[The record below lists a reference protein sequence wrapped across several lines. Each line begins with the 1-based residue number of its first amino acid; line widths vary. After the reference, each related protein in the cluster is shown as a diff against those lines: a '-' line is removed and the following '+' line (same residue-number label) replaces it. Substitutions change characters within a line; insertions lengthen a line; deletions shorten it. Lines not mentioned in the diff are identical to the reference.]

1 LTEPGEDEFPGQEKA
16 MSRLK
21 DKVAIVTGA
30 SKGLG
35 AAIAK
40 RLAAEGASVVVNYA
54 SSKTDAD
61 RVVAEITAKGGK
73 AVAVQG
79 NVGNRDDVASLFAA
93 TDKAFRQLDILV
105 NNAGVYEFLPLEAI
119 TDTHFHR
126 MFDLNVLGLIAA
138 TQEAA
143 KRFGEK
149 GGSIINI
156 SSIVSLT
163 PQPSG
168 SVYAATKGA
177 VDALTVS
184 LARELAA
191 RKIRINTIHPGLIPT
206 EGVQANIQTGS
217 YAEERMKKLTEVTP
231 LGRLGT
237 PEDVAHA
244 AVYLASDESA
254 FMTGEGIVLSGGYR

>member
-1 LTEPGEDEFPGQEKA
+1 
-16 MSRLK
+16 MNRLEG
-21 DKVAIVTGA
+21 KVAIVTGA

-40 RLAAEGASVVVNYA
+40 YFASEGASVVVNYA

-61 RVVAEITAKGGK
+61 RVVAEIAAKGGK
-73 AVAVQG
+73 AVPVKG
-79 NVGNRDDVASLFAA
+79 NVGSREELAALFAEA
-93 TDKAFRQLDILV
+93 DKAYGKLDILV

-119 TDTHFHR
+119 TDAHFHR
-126 MFDLNVLGLIAA
+126 LFDVNVLGLIAA

-149 GGSIINI
+149 GGSIINV
-156 SSIVSLT
+156 SSIVSLS

-184 LARELAA
+184 MAKELAA
-191 RKIRINTIHPGLIPT
+191 RKIRVNTIHPGLIPT
-206 EGVQANIQTGS
+206 EGVQVNLQNGS
-217 YAEERMKKLTEVTP
+217 YAEQRMKKLKEVTP

>member
-1 LTEPGEDEFPGQEKA
+1 
-16 MSRLK
+16 MNRLEG
-21 DKVAIVTGA
+21 KVAIVTGA

-40 RLAAEGASVVVNYA
+40 YFASEGASVVVNYA
-54 SSKTDAD
+54 SSKTGAD
-61 RVVAEITAKGGK
+61 RVVTEIAAKGGK
-73 AVAVQG
+73 AVAVKG
-79 NVGNRDDVASLFAA
+79 NVGSREELAALFAEA
-93 TDKAFRQLDILV
+93 DKAYGKLDILV

-119 TDTHFHR
+119 TDAHFHR
-126 MFDLNVLGLIAA
+126 LFDVNVLGLIAA

-149 GGSIINI
+149 GGSIINV
-156 SSIVSLT
+156 SSIVSLS

-184 LARELAA
+184 MAKELAA
-191 RKIRINTIHPGLIPT
+191 RKIRVNTIHPGLIPT
-206 EGVQANIQTGS
+206 EGVQVNLQNGS
-217 YAEERMKKLTEVTP
+217 YAEERMKKLKEVTP

>member
-1 LTEPGEDEFPGQEKA
+1 
-16 MSRLK
+16 MNRLEG
-21 DKVAIVTGA
+21 KVAIVTGA

-40 RLAAEGASVVVNYA
+40 QLAAEGAAVVVNYA
-54 SSKTDAD
+54 SSKPDAD
-61 RVVAEITAKGGK
+61 RVVTEITAKGGK
-73 AVAVQG
+73 AVAVKA
-79 NVGNRDDVASLFAA
+79 NVGNREEVETLF
-93 TDKAFRQLDILV
+93 TESEKAFGKLDVLV
-105 NNAGVYEFLPLEAI
+105 NNAGVYEFLPLESI
-119 TDTHFHR
+119 TAAHYR
-126 MFDLNVLGLIAA
+126 RLFDINVLGLIAA
-138 TQEAA
+138 TQEGV
-143 KRFGEK
+143 KRFGEN

-156 SSIVSLT
+156 SSIVSLS

-184 LARELAA
+184 LAKELAA
-191 RKIRINTIHPGLIPT
+191 RKVRVNTIHPGLIPT
-206 EGVQANIQTGS
+206 EGVQANLENGS
-217 YAEERMKKLTEVTP
+217 YAEQRMQKLKEITP

>member
-1 LTEPGEDEFPGQEKA
+1 
-16 MSRLK
+16 MNRLEG
-21 DKVAIVTGA
+21 KVAIVTGA

-40 RLAAEGASVVVNYA
+40 YFASEGASVVVNYA

-61 RVVAEITAKGGK
+61 RVVAEIAAKGGK
-73 AVAVQG
+73 AVAVKG
-79 NVGNRDDVASLFAA
+79 NVGSREELAALFAEA
-93 TDKAFRQLDILV
+93 DKAYGKLDILV

-119 TDTHFHR
+119 TDAHFHR
-126 MFDLNVLGLIAA
+126 LFDVNVLGLIAA

-149 GGSIINI
+149 GGSIINV
-156 SSIVSLT
+156 SSIVSLS

-184 LARELAA
+184 MAKELAA
-191 RKIRINTIHPGLIPT
+191 RKIRVNTIHPGLIPT
-206 EGVQANIQTGS
+206 EGVQVNLQNGS
-217 YAEERMKKLTEVTP
+217 YAEERMKKLKEVTP

>member
-1 LTEPGEDEFPGQEKA
+1 MRRLEGKA
-16 MSRLK
+16 
-21 DKVAIVTGA
+21 AIVTGA

-40 RLAAEGASVVVNYA
+40 HLAAEGASVVVNYA

-73 AVAVQG
+73 AVAVKG
-79 NVGNRDDVASLFAA
+79 NVGSRKDLESLFAEA
-93 TDKAFRQLDILV
+93 DRAFGKLDILV

-119 TDTHFHR
+119 TDAHFHR

-143 KRFGEK
+143 KRFGEN

-156 SSIVSLT
+156 SSIVSLS

-184 LARELAA
+184 LAKELAA
-191 RKIRINTIHPGLIPT
+191 RKIRVNSIHPGLIPT
-206 EGVQANIQTGS
+206 EGVQANMETGS
-217 YAEERMKKLTEVTP
+217 YAEERMKKLITITP

>member
-1 LTEPGEDEFPGQEKA
+1 
-16 MSRLK
+16 MNRLEG
-21 DKVAIVTGA
+21 KVAIVTGA

-40 RLAAEGASVVVNYA
+40 HLAAEGASVVVNYA
-54 SSKTDAD
+54 SSKRDAD
-61 RVVAEITAKGGK
+61 SVVAEITAKGGK
-73 AVAVQG
+73 AIAVKG
-79 NVGNRDDVASLFAA
+79 NVGNREDIAALFAE
-93 TDKAFRQLDILV
+93 TDKAFGKLDILV
-105 NNAGVYEFLPLEAI
+105 NNAGVYEFLPMEAI
-119 TDTHFHR
+119 TDEHFHR

-138 TQEAA
+138 TQEAV
-143 KRFGEK
+143 KRFGES

-156 SSIVSLT
+156 SSIVSLS

-184 LARELAA
+184 MAKELAA
-191 RKIRINTIHPGLIPT
+191 RKIRVNTIHPGLIPT
-206 EGVQANIQTGS
+206 EGVQAMTEAGS
-217 YAEERMKKLTEVTP
+217 YAEERMKKLMTVTP

>member
-1 LTEPGEDEFPGQEKA
+1 
-16 MSRLK
+16 MNRLSG
-21 DKVAIVTGA
+21 KVAVVTGA

-40 RLAAEGASVVVNYA
+40 QLASEGASVVVNYA

-61 RVVAEITAKGGK
+61 RVVSEITAKGGK
-73 AVAVQG
+73 AITVKG
-79 NVGNRDDVASLFAA
+79 NVARREDIVALFKE
-93 TDKAFRQLDILV
+93 TEKAFGRLDVLV
-105 NNAGVYEFLPLEAI
+105 NNAGVYEFLPLDAI
-119 TDTHFHR
+119 TDEHFHR
-126 MFDLNVLGLIAA
+126 LFDLNVLGLIAT
-138 TQEAA
+138 TQEAV

-149 GGSIINI
+149 GSIINI
-156 SSIVSLT
+156 SSIVSIT

-184 LARELAA
+184 LAKELAP
-191 RKIRINTIHPGLIPT
+191 RQIRVNTIHPGLIPT
-206 EGVQANIQTGS
+206 EGVQSNVDAGG
-217 YAEERMKKLTEVTP
+217 YAEERMKKVISVTP

-237 PEDVAHA
+237 PEDIAHA

-254 FMTGEGIVLSGGYR
+254 FMTGEGIVLAGGYR

>member
-1 LTEPGEDEFPGQEKA
+1 
-16 MSRLK
+16 MSRLTG
-21 DKVAIVTGA
+21 KVAIVTGA

-40 RLAAEGASVVVNYA
+40 HLAAEGASVVVNYA

-61 RVVAEITAKGGK
+61 RVVSEITAHGGK
-73 AVAVQG
+73 AVAVKG
-79 NVGNRDDVASLFAA
+79 NVGSRKDVRSLFAEA
-93 TDKAFRQLDILV
+93 DKAFGKLDILV

-119 TDTHFHR
+119 TDEHFHR

-138 TQEAA
+138 TQEAT
-143 KRFGEK
+143 KRFGEN

-156 SSIVSLT
+156 SSIVSLS

-184 LARELAA
+184 LAKELAV
-191 RKIRINTIHPGLIPT
+191 RRIRVNTIHPGLIPT
-206 EGVQANIQTGS
+206 EGVQANMQTGS
-217 YAEERMKKLTEVTP
+217 YAEERMKKLITITP

-237 PEDVAHA
+237 PEDVAYA

>member
-1 LTEPGEDEFPGQEKA
+1 
-16 MSRLK
+16 MNRLQG
-21 DKVAIVTGA
+21 KVAIVTGA

-40 RLAAEGASVVVNYA
+40 YLAADGASVVVNYA
-54 SSKTDAD
+54 SSKADAD
-61 RVVAEITAKGGK
+61 RVVSEIAAKGGK
-73 AVAVQG
+73 AIAVKG
-79 NVGNRDDVASLFAA
+79 NVGNREDVAALFAE
-93 TDKAFRQLDILV
+93 TDKAFGKLDVLV

-119 TDTHFHR
+119 TDEHFHR
-126 MFDLNVLGLIAA
+126 LFDLNVLGLIAA

-143 KRFGEK
+143 KRFGDK

-156 SSIVSLT
+156 SSIVSLS
-163 PQPSG
+163 PQASG

-184 LARELAA
+184 LAKELAA
-191 RKIRINTIHPGLIPT
+191 RQIRVNTIHPGLIPT
-206 EGVQANIQTGS
+206 EGVQSNVEAGG
-217 YAEERMKKLTEVTP
+217 YAAERLKKVISVTP

>member
-1 LTEPGEDEFPGQEKA
+1 

-40 RLAAEGASVVVNYA
+40 HLAAEGASVVVNYA
-54 SSKTDAD
+54 SSKSDAD

-93 TDKAFRQLDILV
+93 TDKAFGQLDILV

-119 TDTHFHR
+119 TDAHFHR

-244 AVYLASDESA
+244 AVYLASDESV

>member
-1 LTEPGEDEFPGQEKA
+1 
-16 MSRLK
+16 MNRLEG
-21 DKVAIVTGA
+21 KVAIVTGA

-40 RLAAEGASVVVNYA
+40 YFAAEGASVVVNYA

-61 RVVAEITAKGGK
+61 RVVAEIAAKGGK
-73 AVAVQG
+73 AVAVKG
-79 NVGNRDDVASLFAA
+79 NVGSREELAALFAE
-93 TDKAFRQLDILV
+93 TDKAYGKLDILV

-119 TDTHFHR
+119 TDAHFHR
-126 MFDLNVLGLIAA
+126 LFDVNVLGLIAA
-138 TQEAA
+138 TQEAT

-149 GGSIINI
+149 GGSIINV
-156 SSIVSLT
+156 SSIVSLS

-184 LARELAA
+184 MAKELAA
-191 RKIRINTIHPGLIPT
+191 RKIRVNTIHPGLIPT
-206 EGVQANIQTGS
+206 EGVQVNLQNGS
-217 YAEERMKKLTEVTP
+217 YAEERMKKLKEVTP

>member
-1 LTEPGEDEFPGQEKA
+1 
-16 MSRLK
+16 
-21 DKVAIVTGA
+21 
-30 SKGLG
+30 
-35 AAIAK
+35 
-40 RLAAEGASVVVNYA
+40 NYA

-73 AVAVQG
+73 AVAVKG
-79 NVGNRDDVASLFAA
+79 NVGSRKDLESLFAEA
-93 TDKAFRQLDILV
+93 DRAFGKLDILV

-119 TDTHFHR
+119 TDAHFHR

-143 KRFGEK
+143 KRFGEN

-156 SSIVSLT
+156 SSIVSLS

-184 LARELAA
+184 LAKELAA
-191 RKIRINTIHPGLIPT
+191 RKIRVNSIHPGLIPT
-206 EGVQANIQTGS
+206 EGVQANMETGS
-217 YAEERMKKLTEVTP
+217 YAEERMKKLITITP

>member
-1 LTEPGEDEFPGQEKA
+1 
-16 MSRLK
+16 MNRLEG
-21 DKVAIVTGA
+21 KVAIVTGA

-40 RLAAEGASVVVNYA
+40 HLAAEGASVVVNYA

-61 RVVAEITAKGGK
+61 RVVSEITAKGGT
-73 AVAVQG
+73 AVAVKG
-79 NVGNRDDVASLFAA
+79 NVGNRGDVVSLFAE
-93 TDKAFRQLDILV
+93 TDKAFGKLDILV

-119 TDTHFHR
+119 TDAHFHR

-184 LARELAA
+184 LAKELAA
-191 RKIRINTIHPGLIPT
+191 RKIRVNTIHPGLIPT
-206 EGVQANIQTGS
+206 EGVQANMQSGS
-217 YAEERMKKLTEVTP
+217 YAEERMKKLKEITP

>member
-1 LTEPGEDEFPGQEKA
+1 
-16 MSRLK
+16 MSRLEG
-21 DKVAIVTGA
+21 KVAIVTGA

-40 RLAAEGASVVVNYA
+40 HLAAEGASVVVNYA

-73 AVAVQG
+73 AIAVKG
-79 NVGNRDDVASLFAA
+79 NVGDRQDIATLFAE
-93 TDKAFRQLDILV
+93 TYKAFGKLDVLV

-119 TDTHFHR
+119 TDAHFHR

-138 TQEAA
+138 TQEAV
-143 KRFGEK
+143 KRFGEN

-156 SSIVSLT
+156 SSIVSLS

-184 LARELAA
+184 MAKELAA
-191 RKIRINTIHPGLIPT
+191 RKIRVNTIHPGLIPT
-206 EGVQANIQTGS
+206 EGVQAMTEAGN
-217 YAEERMKKLTEVTP
+217 YAEERMKKLMVVTP

>member
-1 LTEPGEDEFPGQEKA
+1 MLIPERRKA
-16 MSRLK
+16 MNRLEG
-21 DKVAIVTGA
+21 KVAIVTGA

-40 RLAAEGASVVVNYA
+40 HFAAEGASVVVNYS

-61 RVVAEITAKGGK
+61 RVVAEIAAKGGK
-73 AVAVQG
+73 AVAVKG
-79 NVGNRDDVASLFAA
+79 NVGSREDLASLFAEA
-93 TDKAFRQLDILV
+93 DKAYGKLDILV

-119 TDTHFHR
+119 TDAHFHR
-126 MFDLNVLGLIAA
+126 LFDLNVLGLIAT

-143 KRFGEK
+143 KRFGEN
-149 GGSIINI
+149 GGSIINV
-156 SSIVSLT
+156 SSIVSLS

-184 LARELAA
+184 LAKELAA
-191 RKIRINTIHPGLIPT
+191 RKIRVNTIHPGLIPT
-206 EGVQANIQTGS
+206 EGVQANLQNGS
-217 YAEERMKKLTEVTP
+217 YAEERMKKLKEVTP

>member
-1 LTEPGEDEFPGQEKA
+1 
-16 MSRLK
+16 MNRLEG
-21 DKVAIVTGA
+21 KVAIVTGA

-40 RLAAEGASVVVNYA
+40 QLAAEGAAVVVNYA

-61 RVVAEITAKGGK
+61 RVVSEIAAKGGK
-73 AVAVQG
+73 AIAVKA
-79 NVGNRDDVASLFAA
+79 NVGSRDEIATLFAESE
-93 TDKAFRQLDILV
+93 KAFGKLDVLV
-105 NNAGVYEFLPLEAI
+105 NNAGVYEFLPLEGI
-119 TDTHFHR
+119 TDEHYR
-126 MFDLNVLGLIAA
+126 RLFDVNVLGLISA

-143 KRFGEK
+143 KRFGEN
-149 GGSIINI
+149 GGSVINI

-163 PQPSG
+163 PPVSA
-168 SVYAATKGA
+168 SVYSATKGA

-184 LARELAA
+184 WARELAG
-191 RKIRINTIHPGLIPT
+191 RKIRVNTIHPGLIPT
-206 EGVQANIQTGS
+206 EGVQANMQNGN
-217 YAEERMKKLTEVTP
+217 YAEERMKKLISVTP

-254 FMTGEGIVLSGGYR
+254 FMTGEGIVLAGGYR

>member
-1 LTEPGEDEFPGQEKA
+1 
-16 MSRLK
+16 MNRLEG
-21 DKVAIVTGA
+21 KVAIVTGA

-40 RLAAEGASVVVNYA
+40 YFASEGASVVVNYA

-61 RVVAEITAKGGK
+61 RVVAEIAAKGGK
-73 AVAVQG
+73 AVAVKG
-79 NVGNRDDVASLFAA
+79 NVGSREELAALFAEA
-93 TDKAFRQLDILV
+93 DKAYGKLDILV

-119 TDTHFHR
+119 TDAHFHR
-126 MFDLNVLGLIAA
+126 LFDVNVLGLIAA

-149 GGSIINI
+149 GGSIINV
-156 SSIVSLT
+156 SSIVSLS

-184 LARELAA
+184 MAKELAA
-191 RKIRINTIHPGLIPT
+191 RKIRVNTIHPGLIPT
-206 EGVQANIQTGS
+206 EGVQVNLQNGS
-217 YAEERMKKLTEVTP
+217 YAEERMKKLKEVTP

-244 AVYLASDESA
+244 VVYLASDESA

>member
-1 LTEPGEDEFPGQEKA
+1 
-16 MSRLK
+16 MNRLEG
-21 DKVAIVTGA
+21 KVAIVTGA

-40 RLAAEGASVVVNYA
+40 KLAAEGASVVVNYA

-61 RVVAEITAKGGK
+61 RVVSEIAAKGGN
-73 AVAVQG
+73 AIAVQA
-79 NVGNRDDVASLFAA
+79 NVGDRAEIAKLFAESK
-93 TDKAFRQLDILV
+93 KAFGKLDVLV

-119 TDTHFHR
+119 TDAHYR
-126 MFDLNVLGLIAA
+126 RLFDVNVLGLIAT
-138 TQEAA
+138 TQEAV
-143 KRFGEK
+143 KQFGEN
-149 GGSIINI
+149 GGSIINV

-163 PQPSG
+163 PPVSA
-168 SVYAATKGA
+168 SVYSATKGA

-184 LARELAA
+184 WARELAV
-191 RKIRINTIHPGLIPT
+191 RKIRVNTIHPGLIPT
-206 EGVQANIQTGS
+206 EGVQANMQNGN
-217 YAEERMKKLTEVTP
+217 YAEERMKKLISVTP